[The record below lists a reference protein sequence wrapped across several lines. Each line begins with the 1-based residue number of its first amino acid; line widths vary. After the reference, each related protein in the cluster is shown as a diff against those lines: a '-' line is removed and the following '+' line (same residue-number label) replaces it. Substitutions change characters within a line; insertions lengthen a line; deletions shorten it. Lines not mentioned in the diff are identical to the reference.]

1 MAKTTDRMRAALF
14 GVLWEAYDANRTMRG
29 STATLEARRRVEG
42 RGHHVGKFTA
52 AGLLALHRDGSLD
65 VVAGSVTALLDAEVT
80 LTANAVETARARAAR
95 NATRDTDVAPCV
107 TLDLNTQP
115 PTKGNS

>member
-1 MAKTTDRMRAALF
+1 MSKKTDRMRAAVF

-29 STATLEARRRVEG
+29 STATLEARRRVES
-42 RGHHVGKFTA
+42 RGHRVGKFTD

-80 LTANAVETARARAAR
+80 LTADAVGAAQARAAR
-95 NATRDTDVAPCV
+95 NATGSP
-107 TLDLNTQP
+107 
-115 PTKGNS
+115 